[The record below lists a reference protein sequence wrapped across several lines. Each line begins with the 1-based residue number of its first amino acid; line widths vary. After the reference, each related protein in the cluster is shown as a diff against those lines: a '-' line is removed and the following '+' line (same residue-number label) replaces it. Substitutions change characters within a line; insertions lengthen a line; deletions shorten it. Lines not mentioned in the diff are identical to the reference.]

1 MNKYF
6 KDEDFIEPKNIK
18 DVLLNNLKKFK
29 KIEKKCNYHIIP
41 RLKDILNVSEFFKNM
56 NIYFLNNK
64 NIKQNKILYVEKNKI
79 LKFYVKYN
87 LNENIIGL
95 LLFIKSI
102 DNKYKLKNFKLT
114 KINTRFTPNTKI
126 YYLKTFGTS
135 FNNKF
140 CEECLIS
147 NYLYNHYLVSDLFNK
162 KSLSDC
168 INLILDRSKTEPK
181 YNKLLFRGTENNKI
195 REKLFQLNGKYLDIK
210 KNDHIDFLDFMDYK
224 YILDI
229 WGKGHS
235 GRRFWLLLMNR
246 VIFIPEEDENK
257 LYFELG
263 ENCIKPNVHY
273 ISYSIYK
280 LEELNKKVK
289 YLEENPIEYKKIQN
303 NCREYCN
310 KYLKYI
316 DIEIFIKNNLEETQ
330 IKRFTIFGERNSGTT
345 RLIKNLKGILN
356 LDYTRDFGF
365 KHWYIKD
372 LNPRGCVNNTTD
384 NQCKRSIDYADDTIF
399 IIIVRNPYNWFY
411 SIYKNKNH
419 IIKPTDESFIDFLK
433 LEYVGGS
440 KKKKSKLWI
449 KDENQDYYFIES
461 EENLV
466 KLRNKKFNHFYNLKK
481 RVKNFFIINLENL
494 EEDVSNLIKTFK
506 IPIKSNNFPKYISKD
521 YSLNHE
527 EKNFIKNNLNNS
539 IDNFYYLN

>member
-6 KDEDFIEPKNIK
+6 RDEDFIEPKNIK

-64 NIKQNKILYVEKNKI
+64 NIKQNKILYIEKNKI

-87 LNENIIGL
+87 LNDNIIGL

-102 DNKYKLKNFKLT
+102 DNKYNLKNFKLT

-135 FNNKF
+135 FNKKF

-168 INLILDRSKTEPK
+168 INLILDRSKIEPK

-195 REKLFQLNGKYLDIK
+195 REKLFKLNGEFLDIK
-210 KNDHIDFLDFMDYK
+210 KNDHIDFLNFMDYK

-257 LYFELG
+257 LFFELG

-273 ISYSIYK
+273 ISYSINK

-303 NCREYCN
+303 NCREYCD

-330 IKRFTIFGERNSGTT
+330 IKRFAIFGERNSGTT

-372 LNPRGCVNNTTD
+372 LNPRGCDNNTTD

-399 IIIVRNPYNWFY
+399 IVIVRNPYNWFY

-494 EEDVSNLIKTFK
+494 EEDVDNLIKTFK

-521 YSLNHE
+521 YSLNQE

-539 IDNFYYLN
+539 IDNIYYLN